1 MIQDNASAIQFD
13 EELDKLSREFDP
25 NNPTFFFTIDI
36 RESNVVNWRKMV
48 LKVER
53 ELASNH
59 RQEMAKEK
67 ENLKGKQSYL
77 SYLDQLEEKYCEGEK
92 DHQTDWYDVN
102 DEFIDDSNLKDKNS
116 KVKTKIGGYFV
127 CRGAP
132 EVVPPNEDYENNTEE
147 GKFSTQPKN
156 IKHYRVDDIDKPLTP
171 EVQKWLALLRKTV
184 AEFDKNSLKE
194 LLAEDPNIEKPEHQR
209 IAMIILNTLN
219 ASAMLKQKKRNRLFM
234 KIGELLPYPD
244 SQPKTF
250 EKKLK
255 KFVMQYK
262 TVPKVPENLTEE
274 CQEAKL
280 TYLFNLLKKEKLQL
294 FRRLKRQVKLEVK
307 IWESSGKLPCKY
319 KYNNFQNMVDDLCKA
334 VHVINAEAQ
343 ALRYKNA
350 SCTITNKA
358 KRTEFFEKIVDIW
371 PVEYQM
377 TLQKFIALWEKHR
390 KQTRSFWK
398 VPRAERSPSSLAMCP
413 KSEKLDSSR
422 VLVPMITTLTPISQ
436 NSVLRKRPMINKPKQ
451 GRSTISPKRA
461 KLSVIDVLEITSN
474 PPVSANFYLK
484 PGIDPWADWRFVS

>member
-156 IKHYRVDDIDKPLTP
+156 IKDYRVDDIDKPLTP
-171 EVQKWLALLRKTV
+171 EVQK
-184 AEFDKNSLKE
+184 
-194 LLAEDPNIEKPEHQR
+194 
-209 IAMIILNTLN
+209 
-219 ASAMLKQKKRNRLFM
+219 
-234 KIGELLPYPD
+234 
-244 SQPKTF
+244 
-250 EKKLK
+250 
-255 KFVMQYK
+255 
-262 TVPKVPENLTEE
+262 
-274 CQEAKL
+274 
-280 TYLFNLLKKEKLQL
+280 
-294 FRRLKRQVKLEVK
+294 
-307 IWESSGKLPCKY
+307 
-319 KYNNFQNMVDDLCKA
+319 
-334 VHVINAEAQ
+334 
-343 ALRYKNA
+343 
-350 SCTITNKA
+350 
-358 KRTEFFEKIVDIW
+358 
-371 PVEYQM
+371 
-377 TLQKFIALWEKHR
+377 
-390 KQTRSFWK
+390 
-398 VPRAERSPSSLAMCP
+398 
-413 KSEKLDSSR
+413 
-422 VLVPMITTLTPISQ
+422 
-436 NSVLRKRPMINKPKQ
+436 
-451 GRSTISPKRA
+451 
-461 KLSVIDVLEITSN
+461 
-474 PPVSANFYLK
+474 
-484 PGIDPWADWRFVS
+484 